1 MNLVERGIV
10 IMVNHNYVDI
20 IQFIYNIVESEVPE
34 LVKVSVIL
42 YLFIIADN
50 DYALSYWL
58 KEQIHKVK
66 R

>member
-1 MNLVERGIV
+1 MK
-10 IMVNHNYVDI
+10 NHTYADI

-34 LVKVSVIL
+34 FVKISVIP
-42 YLFIIADN
+42 YPFIIAN
-50 DYALSYWL
+50 NNYALCYWL